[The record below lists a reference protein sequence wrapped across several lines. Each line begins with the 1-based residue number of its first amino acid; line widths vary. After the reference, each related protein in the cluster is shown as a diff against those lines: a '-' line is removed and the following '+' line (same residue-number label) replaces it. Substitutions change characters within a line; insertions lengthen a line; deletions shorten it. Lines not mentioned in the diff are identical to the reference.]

1 MIRTFGLAILVVL
14 GAGLST
20 VAEAKPKV
28 ALVEFEDDTAG
39 EMQDLVAE
47 ALEGDFKVITSRAV
61 AKTIDKLGYDATDLS
76 EKQLRKI
83 AKELEAGAVI
93 RGDLNKKKK
102 SGHKVLH
109 VMLFVN
115 GKKVR
120 GFRIEFVSA
129 KSQKVKDALKEKL
142 AEKLAS
148 VAETD
153 GGGEEED
160 KKPPKNPPKET
171 GDDDGEDDKKPP
183 KDKDGGDD
191 EDPDKKVR
199 RGDGDEDE
207 DEEPTDGEERGG
219 DGPGVAENPHTI
231 NRAAVRVDIGV
242 SLSKRQ
248 LAFNSRGFEEA
259 PRGYQNDP
267 VPGARVEADIYP
279 LAFGNPNGIAAGI
292 GVGGEFDQTLSL
304 NLQSTVQPG
313 TKFPVKQNHW
323 SVGARLRFVF
333 GKKATSPSITL
344 KGGLGARQFVVDR
357 SRLEE
362 NKIID
367 LPDVGYKGFVGGADL
382 RFPVARPVAVF
393 AGGNGIFVTTTGAI
407 QTASQYGQA
416 KVTGVDVRAGVDIAI
431 GRRMAIKAFAEF
443 TQMGF
448 AFTGTGQMSNN
459 RDGDPGTTDVFGA
472 ADRYL
477 GGSLLFGV
485 LY

>member
-14 GAGLST
+14 GVGLAT
-20 VAEAKPKV
+20 VADAKPKV

-47 ALEGDFKVITSRAV
+47 ALEDDFKVITSRAV

-76 EKQLRKI
+76 EKQLKKI

-120 GFRIEFVSA
+120 GFRIEFVSPR
-129 KSQKVKDALKEKL
+129 SQKVKDALKEKL

-148 VAETD
+148 VRDSGDEEDTKPSRKPPEEKGD
-153 GGGEEED
+153 GDDED
-160 KKPPKNPPKET
+160 KKPPKEKD
-171 GDDDGEDDKKPP
+171 GDDDELDKKL
-183 KDKDGGDD
+183 
-191 EDPDKKVR
+191 R
-199 RGDGDEDE
+199 RRRGDEDE
-207 DEEPTDGEERGG
+207 DESDGDEREG

-231 NRAAVRVDIGV
+231 NRAAVRVDLGV

-248 LAFNSRGFEEA
+248 LAFTSRAFEQA

-279 LAFGNPNGIAAGI
+279 LAFGNPNGIAAGL

-333 GKKATSPSITL
+333 GKKATSPSIIL

-382 RFPVARPVAVF
+382 RFPVGGPVALF

-416 KVTGVDVRAGVDIAI
+416 KVTGVDARAGVDIAI
-431 GRRMAIKAFAEF
+431 GRRMAIKAFGEF

-459 RDGDPGTTDVFGA
+459 RDGDPGTKDVGGA

>member
-1 MIRTFGLAILVVL
+1 MIRTFGFAILVVL
-14 GAGLST
+14 GTGLAT
-20 VAEAKPKV
+20 VADAKPKV

-76 EKQLRKI
+76 EKQLKKI

-142 AEKLAS
+142 SEKLAS
-148 VAETD
+148 VAES
-153 GGGEEED
+153 GGDDED
-160 KKPPKNPPKET
+160 KPPKNPPKEK
-171 GDDDGEDDKKPP
+171 DGEDGEENEDKKPP
-183 KDKDGGDD
+183 KEKDGDD
-191 EDPDKKVR
+191 EDPDRKVR
-199 RGDGDEDE
+199 GGGDDD
-207 DEEPTDGEERGG
+207 DEEPSEEREGG

-231 NRAAVRVDIGV
+231 NRAAVRVDLGV

-248 LAFNSRGFEEA
+248 LAFTSRSFEQA

-313 TKFPVKQNHW
+313 TKFPVKQSHW
-323 SVGARLRFVF
+323 SVGARLRFVI

-344 KGGLGARQFVVDR
+344 KGGFGSRQFVVDR

-382 RFPVARPVAVF
+382 RFPVGGPVALF

-407 QTASQYGQA
+407 QTAAQYGQA
-416 KVTGVDVRAGVDIAI
+416 KVTGVDAHAGVDIAI
-431 GRRMAIKAFAEF
+431 GRRMAIKAFGEF

-448 AFTGTGQMSNN
+448 AFSGKGQMSNN
-459 RDGDPGTTDVFGA
+459 RDGDPSTKDVGGA
-472 ADRYL
+472 ADRYV